1 MVLSKRGGAE
11 ASSHSRAA
19 KTHKEPLLDTRPSF
33 PGTGKKHKKPLSVC
47 PTCQKAGQH
56 RELYSLNA
64 MKRRPLASS
73 QGKRHTRMKRAMLHR
88 THSKKHATGNTLHRT
103 SSTEHTL
110 RDILQET
117 HYRKHTTEEA
127 LQEHPTRNTFQ
138 RTRYRKHAPKDTL
151 QRQQVKA
158 ERQESS
164 LDLRATHSRLGGSH
178 LAPLRSCLLGSHHS
192 ITLQCFAG
200 DRDGRTAAIEE
211 ALCTA
216 APMCL

>member
-117 HYRKHTTEEA
+117 HYRKHTTGNTLQKKHYRNI
-127 LQEHPTRNTFQ
+127 LQETHS
-138 RTRYRKHAPKDTL
+138 KGHATENTL
-151 QRQQVKA
+151 QR
-158 ERQESS
+158 
-164 LDLRATHSRLGGSH
+164 THSKDN
-178 LAPLRSCLLGSHHS
+178 RSRPNARRVLS
-192 ITLQCFAG
+192 T
-200 DRDGRTAAIEE
+200 
-211 ALCTA
+211 
-216 APMCL
+216 